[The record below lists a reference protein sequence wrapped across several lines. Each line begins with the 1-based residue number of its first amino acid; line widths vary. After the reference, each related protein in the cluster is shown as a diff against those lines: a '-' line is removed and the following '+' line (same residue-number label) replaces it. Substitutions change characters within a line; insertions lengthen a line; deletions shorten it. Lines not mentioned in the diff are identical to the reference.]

1 MARRYHPLTPAS
13 SPHLRRPIPCARHA
27 PLEAGYVA
35 LPFTESTALAR
46 KFLYAVAVL
55 IVLVLAA
62 LLVYRIW
69 GMQLIRAVMV
79 PREAFVPLKPLSV
92 NAYDDASMWIA
103 RPDIANDN
111 PALWKPAG
119 IKDAPVSQ
127 RTAVFFIHPT
137 SYITAF
143 GGAHWNMRLEDKD
156 ALATARRFVQ
166 GQASAFNA
174 VGDIWVPRYRQA
186 NYGAFLTHD
195 AAGDQAL
202 AAAYRDVAQAFA
214 VFLKA
219 NPTGPLILA
228 GHSQGSRHLLQLL
241 REQVAGK
248 PVASRIAAV
257 YAVGWPVSVEADIPA
272 LGLPAC
278 VRRSQ
283 AHCVVSWQSYAE
295 PADPS
300 PIIETF
306 ERRDGY
312 TGRPRKGTHML
323 CTNPISGALNGAAP
337 ASTNRGTLDSRDD
350 AKPPR
355 LLTGVVPA
363 RCDSKGI
370 LMIGEPVDMGPFTLP
385 GNNYHVYDYSLF
397 WGDVREDARQRLAAF
412 LKP

>member
-1 MARRYHPLTPAS
+1 MGARRTDGVH
-13 SPHLRRPIPCARHA
+13 
-27 PLEAGYVA
+27 V
-35 LPFTESTALAR
+35 LAR
-46 KFLYAVAVL
+46 KFLYVVAGL

-79 PREAFVPLKPLSV
+79 PREAFAPLQPLAP
-92 NAYDDASMWIA
+92 NAYDDPRMWIA
-103 RPDIANDN
+103 RPDNAKDN
-111 PALWKPAG
+111 PALWRPEGLAEQAPAQ
-119 IKDAPVSQ
+119 KA
-127 RTAVFFIHPT
+127 AVFFIHPT
-137 SYITAF
+137 SYITTF
-143 GGAHWNMRLEDKD
+143 GGAHWNMRLDDRES
-156 ALATARRFVQ
+156 LATARRFVQ
-166 GQASAFNA
+166 EQASAFNG

-186 NYGAFLTHD
+186 NYGAFLTRE

-214 VFLKA
+214 AFLKA

-241 REQVAGK
+241 RDQVAGK
-248 PVASRIAAV
+248 PVERRIAAV
-257 YAVGWPVSVEADIPA
+257 YAVGWPVSVEADLPA

-278 VRRSQ
+278 ARPDQS
-283 AHCVVSWQSYAE
+283 HCIVSWQSYAD

-300 PIIETF
+300 PLVESF
-306 ERRDGY
+306 ERREGY

-323 CTNPISGALNGAAP
+323 CTNPITGTFNGTAP
-337 ASTNRGTLDSRDD
+337 ASANQGTLDSRDES
-350 AKPPR
+350 KPPR
-355 LLTGVVPA
+355 LLKGVVPA
-363 RCDSKGI
+363 RCDTSGV

-397 WGDVREDARQRLAAF
+397 WGDVREDARNRLAAF